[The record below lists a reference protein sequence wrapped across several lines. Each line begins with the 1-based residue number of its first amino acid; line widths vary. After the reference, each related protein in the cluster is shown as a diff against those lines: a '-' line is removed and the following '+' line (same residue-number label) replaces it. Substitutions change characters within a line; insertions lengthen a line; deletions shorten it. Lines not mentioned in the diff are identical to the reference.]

1 MSKRRNPFPGVGNKP
16 TMDRHGR
23 KRWRLRKTLK
33 GRKIDVYLHG
43 PYGSAEFRA
52 DYDAAIN
59 PPALDRASGIT
70 PGTFDHVI
78 THYLGGKGFMGLSAS
93 TRKPKRG
100 RLDAIRIL
108 IGAARMADLEPHH
121 VENLMDRKGGPEAAN
136 RLHKELGELYRYAQ
150 RKLGYSGAHPTEQVE
165 RRKINSTGFHTWTA
179 DEVQQYREYHA
190 SGTLARL
197 AFEVILGTGAARQD
211 ACAMGRQNIK
221 GPNIWYRRGKT
232 KQDVTLPLN
241 LLPELRH
248 ELRLV
253 PADQS
258 LFFVHGKGK
267 QFTVESFGNWFREQ
281 CIAAKLPDV
290 CRAHGLRKHGAT
302 RLAERGAS
310 EFQVM
315 AFLAHRDPREARRY
329 VQAANRTKMVAD
341 GLALLDLNSLPN
353 LSDGLDKSTLQQAEK
368 KGKI

>member
-1 MSKRRNPFPGVGNKP
+1 MIKRKNPFPGVGNKP
-16 TMDRHGR
+16 TTDRHGR
-23 KRWRLRKTLK
+23 KRWRLRKTVK

-59 PPALDRASGIT
+59 PPALERATSTI

-78 THYLGGKGFMGLSAS
+78 THYLSSKGFNSLRAS
-93 TRKPKRG
+93 TRRPKRG
-100 RLDAIRIL
+100 RLDAIRAL
-108 IGAARMADLEPHH
+108 IGSARMADLEPHH
-121 VENLMDRKGGPEAAN
+121 VENLMDRKGGPDAAN

-150 RKLGYSGAHPTEQVE
+150 KKLGYNGSHPTERVE
-165 RRKINSTGFHTWTA
+165 RRKIKSTGFHTWTA
-179 DEVQQYREYHA
+179 DEVQQYRAHHA

-211 ACAMGRQNIK
+211 ACIMGRQNIK

-241 LLPELRH
+241 LLPELRQ
-248 ELRLV
+248 ELLLV

-258 LFFVHGKGK
+258 MFFVYGKGK
-267 QFTVESFGNWFREQ
+267 QYTVESFGNWFREQ

-302 RLAERGAS
+302 RLAERGAT

-315 AFLAHRDPREARRY
+315 AFLAHKDPREARRY

-341 GLALLDLNSLPN
+341 GLALLNLKDSSN
-353 LSDGLDKSTLQQAEK
+353 LSDGLDKATSQHTVK
-368 KGKI
+368 KG

>member
-1 MSKRRNPFPGVGNKP
+1 MSKRKNPFPGVGNKP
-16 TMDRHGR
+16 TVDRHGG
-23 KRWRLRKTLK
+23 KRWRLRKTIK
-33 GRKIDVYLHG
+33 GRKIDVYLAG
-43 PYGSAEFRA
+43 TYGSAEFRA
-52 DYDAAIN
+52 EYDAAVS
-59 PPALDRASGIT
+59 PPAVTSASGAV

-78 THYLGGKGFMGLSAS
+78 THYLSGKGFKSLEAS

-100 RLDAIRIL
+100 RLDAIRAL
-108 IGAARMADLEPHH
+108 IGTARLADLEPYH

-136 RLHKELGELYRYAQ
+136 RLHKELGEMYRHAQ
-150 RKLGYSGAHPTEQVE
+150 KKLGYNGPHPIDQVE
-165 RRKINSTGFHTWTA
+165 RRKIKSTGFHTWT
-179 DEVQQYREYHA
+179 DEEVQQYREHHP

-197 AFEVILGTGAARQD
+197 ALELILGTGAARQD

-232 KQDVTLPLN
+232 GQDVTLPLN

-253 PADQS
+253 PSDQA
-258 LFFVHGKGK
+258 LFFVHSKGK

-281 CIAAKLPDV
+281 CEAAELPKV

-302 RLAERGAS
+302 RLAERGAT

-315 AFLAHRDPREARRY
+315 AFLAHKDPREARRY

-341 GLALLDLNSLPN
+341 GLALLNLNN
-353 LSDGLDKSTLQQAEK
+353 LSNYSEGLDNTTPQAIEK
-368 KGKI
+368 ERKK